1 MRQDLSCFLTGGP
14 LALRCLVIESITYLP
29 KLRKIFPQAKLTVI
43 TRYSEIPALP
53 EFSDLSIDWQ
63 VFDYRQKKLPFADAA
78 FDMIIAESALEYA
91 YDPYNT
97 FMDFSRKLTDVG
109 TLYTSFINIRYHEI
123 LQGLK
128 IGEFPIREQHLY
140 AKKEVVKLLDDTLFK
155 EIYFVPG
162 EQDDNSGTA
171 KYWEELGFANISQD
185 LATAVW
191 LVKASRS
198 TAGVANLKGLYT
210 PALRKELA
218 CILHR
223 IEYDIDTAKNLARL
237 KELCEANGIFYE
249 YIADFVK
256 EACFHKEQTL
266 AKLKTI
272 LVL

>member
-14 LALRCLVIESITYLP
+14 LVLRCLVIESNTYLP
-29 KLRKIFPQAKLTVI
+29 KLCELYPQAKITVI
-43 TRYSEIPALP
+43 THYSEIQTLP
-53 EFSDLSIDWQ
+53 EFSELAIDWQ
-63 VFDYRQKKLPFADAA
+63 VFDYRQKKLPFADGY

-91 YDPYNT
+91 HDPYNT

-128 IGEFPIREQHLY
+128 LGEFPVREQHLY

-162 EQDDNSGTA
+162 EQDENFSGE
-171 KYWEELGFANISQD
+171 KYWEEQGFANISRD

-198 TAGVANLKGLYT
+198 TASVANLKGLYT

-218 CILHR
+218 NILHR

-249 YIADFVK
+249 YIADFVQ
-256 EACFHKEQTL
+256 EACFHKAQTL

-272 LVL
+272 LAI

>member
-14 LALRCLVIESITYLP
+14 LAFRCLVIESITYLP
-29 KLRKIFPQAKLTVI
+29 KLRKLFPQAKLTAI

-53 EFSDLSIDWQ
+53 EFSDLAIDWQ

-140 AKKEVVKLLDDTLFK
+140 TKKEIVKLLDDTLFK

-162 EQDDNSGTA
+162 EQDD
-171 KYWEELGFANISQD
+171 ANISQD

-210 PALRKELA
+210 PAVRKELA

-266 AKLKTI
+266 AKLKTL

>member
-29 KLRKIFPQAKLTVI
+29 KLRKLFPQAKLTAI
-43 TRYSEIPALP
+43 TRYSEIPALL
-53 EFSDLSIDWQ
+53 EFSDLAIDWQ

-162 EQDDNSGTA
+162 EQDDNFGTA
-171 KYWEELGFANISQD
+171 KY
-185 LATAVW
+185 
-191 LVKASRS
+191 
-198 TAGVANLKGLYT
+198 
-210 PALRKELA
+210 
-218 CILHR
+218 
-223 IEYDIDTAKNLARL
+223 
-237 KELCEANGIFYE
+237 
-249 YIADFVK
+249 
-256 EACFHKEQTL
+256 
-266 AKLKTI
+266 
-272 LVL
+272 